1 MTYLSSMTTK
11 RPPPV
16 DATLYNKFVI
26 EAGKRFGATT
36 GSVKKALEQPMQ
48 IWLKERPKRIKI

>member
-1 MTYLSSMTTK
+1 MTTK

-16 DATLYNKFVI
+16 DAELYEKFVI

-36 GSVKKALEQPMQ
+36 GSVKKAFEQAMQ
-48 IWLKERPKRIKI
+48 LWLKERPKRIKI